1 MLFFHRKFFPFFIT
15 QFLGAFNDNLF
26 KNAMLIFF
34 AMHIQ
39 SEKTL
44 SVYTNLSAGLF
55 ILPMFLCS
63 AWSGLLAERIEKRR
77 LILWVKGLEVF
88 IMLLGI
94 AAFCWAQKGLMML
107 VLCLLGLQSTFFGP
121 VKYGILPERLL
132 ASELMLGNGIVEAG
146 TFLAILTGTL
156 LGAALMGAQAQ
167 SALIVVMLM
176 SAGGGLIAA
185 YFIPKSVQNP
195 KIMSLPPWQP
205 WQQTRQLLQETVQ
218 KPTLFYA
225 ILAISWFWLL
235 GGGLLTQIPQY
246 ARDILGGNAA
256 VMTYLLVLFS
266 VGVGA
271 GSLAV
276 GKWSRGRIDMNW
288 VSIGALLLCLGLGGL
303 VALSTPAKISG
314 QTLTQLM
321 CTLSFWGT
329 SAAFLLIAFAGGI
342 YVVPLYAL
350 IQQRAPVGYK
360 SQMIAANN
368 ILNALFL
375 VAVSICALVV
385 LGVFNGSLQDFFCLL
400 FAAHALVSL
409 VIVYYFPDA
418 LIRAIARGFMKLCY
432 RFEVRTQENLRFYE
446 QQPVIFV
453 ANHVSYIDPIAIV
466 AALPKIPRFVMYY
479 KIFNVPVLNWFFK
492 SVRAIPIAGRHE
504 DAHYFQQSFEQVH
517 HNLQTNKWVGIFPE
531 GRLSSDGKIAPFKR
545 GVALMLAKDPVTV
558 IPIHV
563 DNLWGSFFS
572 RKYGLCRRFPRT
584 FRRKV
589 VITIGK
595 ALPANAY
602 SADELERAVCL
613 LAPTQNE

>member
-1 MLFFHRKFFPFFIT
+1 
-15 QFLGAFNDNLF
+15 
-26 KNAMLIFF
+26 
-34 AMHIQ
+34 
-39 SEKTL
+39 
-44 SVYTNLSAGLF
+44 
-55 ILPMFLCS
+55 
-63 AWSGLLAERIEKRR
+63 
-77 LILWVKGLEVF
+77 
-88 IMLLGI
+88 
-94 AAFCWAQKGLMML
+94 
-107 VLCLLGLQSTFFGP
+107 
-121 VKYGILPERLL
+121 
-132 ASELMLGNGIVEAG
+132 
-146 TFLAILTGTL
+146 
-156 LGAALMGAQAQ
+156 
-167 SALIVVMLM
+167 
-176 SAGGGLIAA
+176 
-185 YFIPKSVQNP
+185 
-195 KIMSLPPWQP
+195 
-205 WQQTRQLLQETVQ
+205 
-218 KPTLFYA
+218 
-225 ILAISWFWLL
+225 
-235 GGGLLTQIPQY
+235 
-246 ARDILGGNAA
+246 
-256 VMTYLLVLFS
+256 
-266 VGVGA
+266 
-271 GSLAV
+271 
-276 GKWSRGRIDMNW
+276 
-288 VSIGALLLCLGLGGL
+288 
-303 VALSTPAKISG
+303 
-314 QTLTQLM
+314 
-321 CTLSFWGT
+321 
-329 SAAFLLIAFAGGI
+329 
-342 YVVPLYAL
+342 
-350 IQQRAPVGYK
+350 
-360 SQMIAANN
+360 MIAANN

-517 HNLQTNKWVGIFPE
+517 HNLQTNEWVGIFPE